1 MKNEKLDIILDHLYG
16 ELEPEAE
23 ESFINESLSSKS
35 LTNRTNETRRLL
47 TAYRLGPIMEIPKD
61 AAEQALQSLKNAKA
75 EEEAKH
81 LENAKVIEEELSK
94 EADEDKSPSN
104 ETTQNT
110 EQDISEP
117 ICTTKFPDSLDST
130 LPIATNRRR
139 LSFLSTAALVI
150 LGLGVGYYIFTDN
163 STAKKLSPSKKSE
176 IDELSLNL
184 EENDVN
190 ENPNPEK
197 LSVAQISAPDHIEN
211 IPEIEPIESP
221 PLTNKEKVEDIL
233 EEIDEISL
241 SIDEKELEVVD
252 RNDKL
257 QYNGDD
263 TDLLNIKVIDGELE
277 VAELEFVPIEKE
289 FNELLPDL
297 DESNEVNTIT
307 TDSKTIEKYVAEIA
321 PNTDDSEVATPVA
334 ISEAQKFNSTSQNL
348 QDNGSSEGDDLSAD
362 IPEIEELARKK
373 AAAHLE
379 KISQQENFETRLNEQ
394 TKQGEKEHLEKV
406 AKQEEE
412 TRLAEIAKHEEETH
426 LAEIARQNE
435 EARLAKIAKQNEE
448 TRLAKIAKHEEE
460 ARLAEI
466 AKQEEETRLAEIAKQ
481 EEEARLAEIAKQEEE
496 ARLAKIAK
504 QKEEARLAEIAK
516 QEEEA
521 RLAKIAKQEEEAR
534 LAKIAKQEEEARLAK
549 IAKQEEEARLT
560 KIAKQEEEARLAE
573 IAKQEEEARLA
584 KIAKQEEEARL
595 AKIAKQEE
603 EARLTKIAKQEEEA
617 RLAKI
622 AKQKEEARLAEI
634 AKQKEE
640 ARLAKIAKQKEEARL
655 AEIAKQKEEARLAKI
670 AKQKEEARLAKIA
683 KQNEEARL
691 AEIAKH
697 EEEANDSAV
706 KIVEPILTPEGLD
719 LYSNN
724 QAPKMALRPKK
735 SSPVAIQI
743 KPENTTL
750 NKLEFKID
758 DTAADLISKAET
770 LYIKKSYL
778 QALFGVEEALTRSPS
793 YDDRVSAL
801 TLKARI
807 EQKLNSYS
815 DMKSTIDTLRPL
827 SPLDASAL
835 QVLYN
840 AGVNHIK
847 NERRRETKA
856 AQPEKVII
864 DEEPAKATSYIIEKS
879 SAIPVAPKPQM
890 KKKSRFNPTTD
901 TYYKRK

>member
-75 EEEAKH
+75 EEEAKQ

-110 EQDISEP
+110 DQDISEP

-163 STAKKLSPSKKSE
+163 STAKKLSLSEKSE

-197 LSVAQISAPDHIEN
+197 LSVAQISAPDHIKN

-334 ISEAQKFNSTSQNL
+334 FSEAQKVNSTSLNL
-348 QDNGSSEGDDLSAD
+348 QDNDSSEGDDLSAD

-394 TKQGEKEHLEKV
+394 TKQEAEARLAKIEKQKKETRLAEV

-412 TRLAEIAKHEEETH
+412 TRLAEIAKQKEEAR
-426 LAEIARQNE
+426 LAEITKQEE
-435 EARLAKIAKQNEE
+435 EARLAKIAKQEE
-448 TRLAKIAKHEEE
+448 EARLAKIAKQKEETRLTKIAKQEEEARLAKIAKQKEE

-481 EEEARLAEIAKQEEE
+481 KEEARLAEIAKQEEEARLAEIAKQKEEARLAEIAKQEEEARLAKIAKQEEEARLAEIAKQKEEARLAKIAKQEEEARLAKIAKQKEEARLAEIAKQEEETRLAEIAKQEEE

-521 RLAKIAKQEEEAR
+521 RLTKIAKQKEEAR

-549 IAKQEEEARLT
+549 IAKQ
-560 KIAKQEEEARLAE
+560 K
-573 IAKQEEEARLA
+573 
-584 KIAKQEEEARL
+584 
-595 AKIAKQEE
+595 
-603 EARLTKIAKQEEEA
+603 
-617 RLAKI
+617 
-622 AKQKEEARLAEI
+622 
-634 AKQKEE
+634 
-640 ARLAKIAKQKEEARL
+640 
-655 AEIAKQKEEARLAKI
+655 
-670 AKQKEEARLAKIA
+670 
-683 KQNEEARL
+683 
-691 AEIAKH
+691 
-697 EEEANDSAV
+697 EEANDSAV

-724 QAPKMALRPKK
+724 QAPKMALKPKK
-735 SSPVAIQI
+735 SSPVATQI
-743 KPENTTL
+743 KPENTIL

>member
-1 MKNEKLDIILDHLYG
+1 MKKEKLDIILDHLYG

-61 AAEQALQSLKNAKA
+61 AAEQALQSMKNAKA
-75 EEEAKH
+75 EEEAKL

-104 ETTQNT
+104 ETIQNT

-163 STAKKLSPSKKSE
+163 STAKKLSPSEKSE

-334 ISEAQKFNSTSQNL
+334 ISEAQKVNSTSLNL

-406 AKQEEE
+406 AKQ
-412 TRLAEIAKHEEETH
+412 K
-426 LAEIARQNE
+426 
-435 EARLAKIAKQNEE
+435 
-448 TRLAKIAKHEEE
+448 EE

-466 AKQEEETRLAEIAKQ
+466 AKQEEEARLAKIAKQ
-481 EEEARLAEIAKQEEE
+481 KEEARLAEIAKQEEE

-534 LAKIAKQEEEARLAK
+534 LAKIAKQKEE
-549 IAKQEEEARLT
+549 T
-560 KIAKQEEEARLAE
+560 
-573 IAKQEEEARLA
+573 
-584 KIAKQEEEARL
+584 
-595 AKIAKQEE
+595 
-603 EARLTKIAKQEEEA
+603 RLTKIAKQEEEA

-634 AKQKEE
+634 AKQEEETRLAEIAKQKEEARFAEIAKQEEEARLAEIAKQKEEARLAEIAKQEEEARLAKIAKQEEEEARLAEIAKQKEEARLAKIAKQEEEARLAKIAKQKEEARLAEIAKQEEEARLAKIAKQKEE

-655 AEIAKQKEEARLAKI
+655 AEIAKQ
-670 AKQKEEARLAKIA
+670 
-683 KQNEEARL
+683 
-691 AEIAKH
+691 

-724 QAPKMALRPKK
+724 QAPKMALKPKK